1 MADSK
6 KRTPRETQT
15 REKTARRKPWAPPST
30 LDAPPAPH
38 GYVHRWVRT
47 AIRGDD
53 DQNNVYSRMREGWEP
68 VRADEYPETEF
79 PVIQDGKHAGV
90 IGSGGLMLC
99 RIPQET
105 VDERTEY
112 YRDQTRNQMKAV
124 DENLMREQHPSMPI
138 TSDRQSR
145 VTFGGEKI
153 NHQVTMEKDNG

>member
-1 MADSK
+1 MTDSK

-145 VTFGGEKI
+145 VTFGGEK
-153 NHQVTMEKDNG
+153 D

>member
-1 MADSK
+1 MTDSK

-38 GYVHRWVRT
+38 GYFHRWVRT
-47 AIRGDD
+47 AIRGED

-68 VRADEYPETEF
+68 VRADEYPDTEY
-79 PVIQDGKHAGV
+79 PVIQDGQHAGI

-138 TSDRQSR
+138 STDRQSR
-145 VTFGGEKI
+145 VTFGGEK
-153 NHQVTMEKDNG
+153 D

>member
-6 KRTPRETQT
+6 RTPRATQT

-30 LDAPPAPH
+30 LDAPPAPN

-68 VRADEYPETEF
+68 VRADEYPDTEY
-79 PVIQDGKHAGV
+79 PVIQDGKHAGI

-145 VTFGGEKI
+145 VTFGGEK
-153 NHQVTMEKDNG
+153 D

>member
-6 KRTPRETQT
+6 RTPRATQT

-68 VRADEYPETEF
+68 VRAEEYPDTEY

-112 YRDQTRNQMKAV
+112 FRDQTRNQMKAV
-124 DENLMREQHPSMPI
+124 DENLMRESHPSMPI
-138 TSDRQSR
+138 TQDRQSR
-145 VTFGGEKI
+145 VTFGGD
-153 NHQVTMEKDNG
+153 KD